1 MRNAGCLVAALLAL
15 CVVAAIQVAAQEF
28 PLVAVCIVGAG
39 LATYATIRKIRDR
52 RAVRRL
58 GAQGWQSAPAGQSW
72 PWLPLLARPG
82 ATRVLRAWS
91 RTVDGLPVTAGE
103 LTWDDNVL
111 DGSVEGWRGRGV
123 FVVVRLPAP
132 TEPMALRRPHRT
144 VGTSHRLESPALHA
158 AYAAG
163 EIPPW
168 TAKDDCLFTFTAF
181 QGQLRADALEAA
193 VRRTLLVVRLLDL
206 GPE

>member
-1 MRNAGCLVAALLAL
+1 MRNAGCLVALLLAC
-15 CVVAAIQVAAQEF
+15 CVVALIQVAAQEY
-28 PLVAVCIVGAG
+28 PLVAVGVAGAG
-39 LATYATIRKIRDR
+39 LAAYGAFRKIRDWQ
-52 RAVRRL
+52 ALRRL
-58 GAQGWQSAPAGQSW
+58 EAQGWQSAPAGQPW
-72 PWLPLLARPG
+72 PWLPLLVRPG
-82 ATRVLRAWS
+82 ATRVLRAWA

-111 DGSVEGWRGRGV
+111 DGSVEGWQGRGV

-144 VGTSHRLESPALHA
+144 IGTSHRLEFPALHA